1 MIKNIFFFGLILF
14 AVVKAHSQQ
23 YSGTVLYKVAL
34 AEDYEYKPTDPLGK
48 EIKEGKLASLA
59 KQIFLLEF
67 NDSNSRFIRSNSLS
81 LDANNDEE
89 RYDKM
94 ANSYS
99 STYDYYL
106 DNSLKLGMFRY
117 ASNGMLVKQN
127 IKDKVWEISKES
139 KKIGNY
145 LCYKAVYLKS
155 YMNWKGKNITIPV
168 TAWFAPEL
176 PYRYGPKEYHS
187 LPGLILELHESYGV
201 FLATEVKIEKEKQFK
216 FEFPKGKTISEEE
229 YKEYQSS
236 FIIGNR

>member
-1 MIKNIFFFGLILF
+1 MKKIMFFWLVLLVFVRGY
-14 AVVKAHSQQ
+14 SQQ
-23 YSGTVLYKVAL
+23 YSGTVIYKVML
-34 AEDYEYKPTDPLGK
+34 AQDYDYKPTDPLGK

-59 KQIFLLEF
+59 QQVFLLEF
-67 NDSNSRFIRSNSLS
+67 NDLKSRFIRNNNLS
-81 LDANNDEE
+81 IDVDKKEA

-94 ANSYS
+94 ANNYS

-117 ASNGMLVKQN
+117 TSNGMLVKQN
-127 IKDKVWEISKES
+127 IKDKEWEISKET

-155 YMNWKGKNITIPV
+155 YMNSKGKNITIPV

-201 FLATEVKIEKEKQFK
+201 FLATEVKIDKEKEFK
-216 FEFPKGKTISEEE
+216 FEFPKGKAISEED

-236 FIIGNR
+236 FIIK